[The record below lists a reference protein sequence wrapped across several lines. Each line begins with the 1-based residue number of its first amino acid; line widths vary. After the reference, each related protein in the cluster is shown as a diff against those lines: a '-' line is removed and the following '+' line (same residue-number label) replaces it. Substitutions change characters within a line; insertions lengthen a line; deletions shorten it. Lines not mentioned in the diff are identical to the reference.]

1 MTTSETYRAALAP
14 LTDVVE
20 GVADWDA
27 PAPCDGWTAR
37 DVLHHVVTTQR
48 ALLADR
54 GVALAPAPD
63 PAVDPVGAWRVH
75 GPDVAALLADP
86 AVDTLAYEGYF
97 GPTTLG
103 ETMTRFYVFD
113 MLVHRWDLAR
123 AAGSDTAFTPDEL
136 DRIEASADSFGDMLY
151 AEGICR
157 AGVAPPDGADRQAR
171 VLARLGRRA

>member
-27 PAPCDGWTAR
+27 PAPCDGWTAH

-63 PAVDPVGAWRVH
+63 
-75 GPDVAALLADP
+75 
-86 AVDTLAYEGYF
+86 
-97 GPTTLG
+97 
-103 ETMTRFYVFD
+103 
-113 MLVHRWDLAR
+113 
-123 AAGSDTAFTPDEL
+123 GSL
-136 DRIEASADSFGDMLY
+136 
-151 AEGICR
+151 
-157 AGVAPPDGADRQAR
+157 
-171 VLARLGRRA
+171 